1 MGKAENNRKKLRKML
16 ESGKTL
22 IVPGAYD
29 SISAL
34 LVERAGF
41 QAVYIGSYA
50 TAAAGFGMPDVG
62 LVTMGEMAA
71 YAKTITDAVDIP
83 VIADGENGWNNA
95 ANIWRTIRSFEQAGV
110 CGIHIEDHEFGK
122 HAPVPQVLTSRENM
136 VQKIRAALDAREDI
150 NFLIIA
156 RTDAAWAF
164 NDVEEAVSRM
174 NAFTDA
180 GADMVMAAGLD
191 PNVLAGLRSRIKGK
205 IMITD
210 TPGRSVADEESA
222 GADVVL
228 YYGFSLYAAYHG
240 VKTALDTFMQTRNA
254 DDIKQVRG
262 CIAEFENFIGYP
274 EFSDRAKKYGLACS
288 IGRTPI

>member
-16 ESGKTL
+16 ESGKT
-22 IVPGAYD
+22 IVVPGACD
-29 SISAL
+29 PISAL

-71 YAKTITDAVDIP
+71 YAKTITDAVNIP

-136 VQKIRAALDAREDI
+136 VQKIRSALDAREDN

-164 NDVEEAVSRM
+164 NDVEDAVSRM

-262 CIAEFENFIGYP
+262 CIAEFEKFIGYP
-274 EFSDRAKKYGLACS
+274 EFSDRAKKYGLA
-288 IGRTPI
+288 

>member
-16 ESGKTL
+16 ESGKT
-22 IVPGAYD
+22 IVVPGACD
-29 SISAL
+29 PISAL

-122 HAPVPQVLTSRENM
+122 HAPVPQILTSRENM
-136 VQKIRAALDAREDI
+136 VQKIRAAIDAREDI

-164 NDVEEAVSRM
+164 NDVEDAVSRM

-274 EFSDRAKKYGLACS
+274 EFSDRAKKYGLA
-288 IGRTPI
+288 

>member
-1 MGKAENNRKKLRKML
+1 MGKAENNRKKLRKLL
-16 ESGKTL
+16 ESGKT
-22 IVPGAYD
+22 IVVPGACD
-29 SISAL
+29 PISAL

-274 EFSDRAKKYGLACS
+274 EFSDRAKKYGLA
-288 IGRTPI
+288 

>member
-16 ESGKTL
+16 ESGKT
-22 IVPGAYD
+22 IVVPGACD
-29 SISAL
+29 PISAL

-62 LVTMGEMAA
+62 LITMGEMAA
-71 YAKTITDAVDIP
+71 YAKTITDAVNIP

-136 VQKIRAALDAREDI
+136 VQKIRAALDAREDN

-164 NDVEEAVSRM
+164 NDVEDAVSRM

-262 CIAEFENFIGYP
+262 CIAEFEKFIGYP
-274 EFSDRAKKYGLACS
+274 EFSDRAKKYGLA
-288 IGRTPI
+288 

>member
-22 IVPGAYD
+22 IVPGACD
-29 SISAL
+29 PISAL

-62 LVTMGEMAA
+62 LVTMREMAA

-164 NDVEEAVSRM
+164 NDVEDAVSRM

-262 CIAEFENFIGYP
+262 CIAEFEKFIGYP
-274 EFSDRAKKYGLACS
+274 EFSDRAKKYGLA
-288 IGRTPI
+288 